1 MTYTNQPFN
10 RLTSLIMLVIFLFV
24 TFFGNLLPAYA
35 ATSPEEALREQN
47 IYIIADKAA
56 PIECM
61 SYNGKVKKGYF
72 AYFQAKN
79 RNGYLTNYP
88 CYCVIPDQLG
98 VNNLGNSNA
107 TLTDTVASPRIYGAI
122 MSGYPYNQPADL
134 GLQTNKEAYYATRNV
149 VWTLAGNWDY
159 SLWKSDG
166 TEQGNRVK
174 AAMDSIYAEGPGRK

>member
-1 MTYTNQPFN
+1 M
-10 RLTSLIMLVIFLFV
+10 
-24 TFFGNLLPAYA
+24 
-35 ATSPEEALREQN
+35 
-47 IYIIADKAA
+47 
-56 PIECM
+56 
-61 SYNGKVKKGYF
+61 KKGYF

-134 GLQTNKEAYYATRNV
+134 GLETNKEAYYATRN
-149 VWTLAGNWDY
+149 GF
-159 SLWKSDG
+159 
-166 TEQGNRVK
+166 K
-174 AAMDSIYAEGPGRK
+174 AECLYEGPHYDFLASLSLV